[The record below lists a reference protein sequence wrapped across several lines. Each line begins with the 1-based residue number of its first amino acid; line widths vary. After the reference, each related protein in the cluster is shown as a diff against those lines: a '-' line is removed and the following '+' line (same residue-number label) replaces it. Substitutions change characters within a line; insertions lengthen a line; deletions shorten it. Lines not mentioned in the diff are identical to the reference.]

1 MKSERKN
8 KSLIIKGIKKSEYPL
23 LYESIENVM
32 KAFDTDTICVEVKKR
47 PLNGKRINADAG
59 WTITLKKKLIPI
71 YCDRLRVT
79 REMLDEMT
87 KDEMEAIIAHEFSHF
102 FNRDNRFDWIIE
114 KPCSNLFCSFVLFLL
129 ALSIKNNTFLTTIIF
144 YPINVI
150 LFCMLLFLLFSVLFL
165 LFSVFFS
172 TSLNSSW
179 SEIYNWVLKVH
190 EIRSDIEAVARTQKP
205 EGMKSALRKLENLNM
220 VNQNITNQIKP
231 NIFIILKQ
239 KTERIMNDHPS
250 KNVHP
255 PKKKKVEYV
264 DYMTKVKIRDT
275 ENPKRPN
282 IFKILNHTWK
292 ELNAYKKRSSY
303 LLKKKEFEC
312 LSDLSIYIGLTF

>member
-1 MKSERKN
+1 
-8 KSLIIKGIKKSEYPL
+8 
-23 LYESIENVM
+23 
-32 KAFDTDTICVEVKKR
+32 
-47 PLNGKRINADAG
+47 
-59 WTITLKKKLIPI
+59 
-71 YCDRLRVT
+71 
-79 REMLDEMT
+79 
-87 KDEMEAIIAHEFSHF
+87 
-102 FNRDNRFDWIIE
+102 
-114 KPCSNLFCSFVLFLL
+114 
-129 ALSIKNNTFLTTIIF
+129 
-144 YPINVI
+144 
-150 LFCMLLFLLFSVLFL
+150 MLLFLLFSVLFL